1 MRTISLR
8 SLRSAQVCQNSK
20 ITAISATKSHAVF
33 VTLSGECYALIQQ
46 NTHEPAFGVG
56 RAEVGFGAGKT
67 LRKIHLSPDLLV
79 NGVSCGET
87 HVLLTTTSGK
97 ILSCGDGSFGKLGIS
112 DPKMLSRASDVNG
125 GEPVEAD
132 HEGGEEEEEEGSGA
146 SASASG
152 GVFFDGFSVAREAIK
167 QKLEFGLKNDD
178 DDDDDLD
185 DYYDGAY
192 EDGNTEGWGRRLS
205 NLTVKGLEGLRE
217 LVVPTVDKDTTTNST
232 ELIFDDSN
240 SVSLTHNSS
249 SRGFTYNCAD
259 TFDGLFSNA
268 SEMKIF
274 ASAGK
279 HNSIVVRIHSQ

>member
-132 HEGGEEEEEEGSGA
+132 HEGG
-146 SASASG
+146 
-152 GVFFDGFSVAREAIK
+152 
-167 QKLEFGLKNDD
+167 
-178 DDDDDLD
+178 
-185 DYYDGAY
+185 
-192 EDGNTEGWGRRLS
+192 RR
-205 NLTVKGLEGLRE
+205 RRR
-217 LVVPTVDKDTTTNST
+217 
-232 ELIFDDSN
+232 
-240 SVSLTHNSS
+240 
-249 SRGFTYNCAD
+249 RG
-259 TFDGLFSNA
+259 
-268 SEMKIF
+268 
-274 ASAGK
+274 
-279 HNSIVVRIHSQ
+279 VVRVRVRVVGCSSMDLALHEKP